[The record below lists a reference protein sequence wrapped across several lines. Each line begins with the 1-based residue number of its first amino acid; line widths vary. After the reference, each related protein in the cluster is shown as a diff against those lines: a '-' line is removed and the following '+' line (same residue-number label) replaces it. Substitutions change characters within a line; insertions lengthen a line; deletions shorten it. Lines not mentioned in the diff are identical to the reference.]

1 MKKRLV
7 ASLVLLCV
15 FVCTACCAAPIKST
29 PLIGKWRSDR
39 TLTMNYFR
47 KAVKSNAV
55 TTQFL
60 QDTTGHLTL
69 EFTRDRVKAST
80 PAFDFHV
87 LKRAVHEAASQVESP
102 YSVVAA
108 TAKSVAISIV
118 EKGKATT
125 KTYNFD
131 GNDTIWIATDG
142 APPRE
147 YYSRI
152 H

>member
-1 MKKRLV
+1 MKKYV
-7 ASLVLLCV
+7 AASLVLLCL
-15 FVCTACCAAPIKST
+15 FASAGGCASPAKPT

-47 KAVKSNAV
+47 KTVKSNAV
-55 TTQFL
+55 TTRFL
-60 QDTTGHLTL
+60 EDTTGRLTL
-69 EFTRDRVKAST
+69 QFTQDRVKADT

-87 LKRAVHEAASQVESP
+87 LKRAVHEAASHVESS

-108 TAKSVAISIV
+108 DAKTVSISIID
-118 EKGKATT
+118 KGKATT
-125 KTYNFD
+125 KTYNFE

-147 YYSRI
+147 YYTRI

>member
-7 ASLVLLCV
+7 ASLVLLSLFACA
-15 FVCTACCAAPIKST
+15 ACCAAPLAST

-47 KAVKSNAV
+47 KTVKSNAV

-60 QDTTGHLTL
+60 EDTTGHLTL
-69 EFTRDRVKAST
+69 EFTRDRVRADT

-87 LKRAVHEAASQVESP
+87 LKRAVHEAASHIESP
-102 YSVVAA
+102 YSVVA
-108 TAKSVAISIV
+108 TNGKTVSISIM

-125 KTYNFD
+125 KTYNFE